1 MTYYNTNLAPKILE
15 SSPSYSS
22 ATESYRDENT
32 ISDGSTLAPAA
43 QSQQDSYHKYVVER
57 NILKTSTICSI
68 SKLDESEVLRL
79 ADLAQS
85 NLSASI
91 IRCTDE
97 VVSKTNISS
106 SEVHGAPPGFSH
118 AKYPIELYAETVLF
132 ISI

>member
-22 ATESYRDENT
+22 ATETYRDENT
-32 ISDGSTLAPAA
+32 IFDGYTLAPA
-43 QSQQDSYHKYVVER
+43 QPQQDSYHKYVVER
-57 NILKTSTICSI
+57 HILKTSTICSI